1 MPETLELVFPSEK
14 DTAEFAKAM
23 AAVMIDAAKRG
34 PSIQMHLNG
43 NLGSGKTTFCRY
55 LLQAMGVT
63 GAVRSPTYTLI
74 EPYELGEIHCQ
85 HLDLYR
91 IADPEELEYLGLS
104 EMSERAGLTLIEWP
118 SKGLGFLPPADL
130 DLSFEYLGDGR
141 QLLIKAA
148 TNSPRNSSIIE
159 RLQTCANLRVDEY

>member
-1 MPETLELVFPSEK
+1 MADTLQLTFPSEE
-14 DTAEFAKAM
+14 DTAAFAKAM
-23 AAVMIDAAKRG
+23 AEVMLEAAERG
-34 PSIQMHLNG
+34 PSIQLHLNG
-43 NLGSGKTTFCRY
+43 NLGSGKTTFTRY

-91 IADPEELEYLGLS
+91 VADPEELEYLGLS

-130 DLSFEYLGDGR
+130 DLSFDYLGDGR
-141 QLLIKAA
+141 QLHIKAP
-148 TNSPRNSSIIE
+148 TISPRNSSIIQ
-159 RLQTCANLRVDEY
+159 RLQTCANL